1 MANVQAQFEAFD
13 RAIRLG
19 RFDENATLRDKRD
32 ILRRRVDDNLA
43 DVFEDHAEDAP
54 EWFWRNQGSYE
65 LGTGIKPLDGAE
77 VDIDQGLYFDV
88 DPRDWDPVDLKAR
101 VHEVL
106 DGHTKKVR
114 IRRPCVTVWYHWAGE
129 PVFHVD
135 IAVYAKGSTWAKS
148 RIAMGK
154 ATSGDAYRTWD
165 VSDPQGL
172 IDALYRR
179 FPSGPRR
186 DQFRRV
192 VRALKRWKDVNF
204 SDAGNESPLGVALT
218 VCAYHGL
225 QNRAFDPFSLTFDDP
240 DDRTALLDL
249 VDWIRRQIVPV
260 YDPDRG
266 CTSRALSVA
275 LPVEPY
281 NDLFERMTFRQTEKL
296 EAKLDAL
303 HDALV
308 EADRAVDPVEACR
321 TLQRVFGDD
330 FPVPEP
336 QDTARATRKAFSRSG
351 SSA

>member
-1 MANVQAQFEAFD
+1 MAYVQAQFEAFHET
-13 RAIRLG
+13 IRLR
-19 RFDENATLRDKRD
+19 RFDENATLRKKRD
-32 ILRRRVDDNLA
+32 IIRNRVNAYLA
-43 DVFEDHAEDAP
+43 DVFEAYGDDIP
-54 EWFWRNQGSYE
+54 TWSWRNQGSYE
-65 LGTGIKPLDGAE
+65 LGTGVKPIGGAE
-77 VDIDQGLYFDV
+77 IDIDQGLYFDV
-88 DPRDWDPVDLKAR
+88 DSRDWDPVDLKAR

-106 DGHTKKVR
+106 DGHTKRVA
-114 IRRPCVTVWYHWAGE
+114 IRRPCVTVWYHQGGE

-154 ATSGDAYRTWD
+154 TSSGDAYRTWD
-165 VSDPQGL
+165 VSDPQSL

-204 SDAGNESPLGVALT
+204 RDAGNEAPLGVALT

-240 DDRTALLDL
+240 DDRAALLGL
-249 VDWIRRQIVPV
+249 VDWIRSQITPA
-260 YDPDRG
+260 YDPSRG
-266 CTSRALSVA
+266 CTSRALSVY
-275 LPVEPY
+275 LPAEPH
-281 NDLFERMTFRQTEKL
+281 NDLFERMTPFQTEKF

-303 HDALV
+303 RDALV
-308 EADRAVDPVEACR
+308 EAGNAVDPVVACR
-321 TLQRVFGDD
+321 ALQRVFGDD